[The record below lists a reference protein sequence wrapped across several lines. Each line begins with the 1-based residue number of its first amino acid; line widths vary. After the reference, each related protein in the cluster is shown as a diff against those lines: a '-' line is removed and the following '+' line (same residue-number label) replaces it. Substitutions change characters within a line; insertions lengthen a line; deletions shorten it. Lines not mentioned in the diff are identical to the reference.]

1 MQTAK
6 IQLAIFASGGGSN
19 ARAIM
24 AYFKDH
30 PSVSVGLVV
39 SNRRQA
45 GVLSIAEA
53 YGVPSVVISKS
64 SFYESTQLLEI
75 LDTYKI
81 SFIALAGFLL
91 LVPPYII
98 ARFPKRILNIHPAL
112 LPKFGGKGM
121 YGHFVHEAVKAAN
134 ETETGLTIHYAT
146 EAYDEG
152 AAVFQARCVVAPED
166 TPETIAQKVLALEHL
181 HYPRILEATILG
193 HSGAF

>member
-1 MQTAK
+1 MSAEK

-24 AYFKDH
+24 EYFKDH

-39 SNRRQA
+39 SNRRAA
-45 GVLSIAEA
+45 GVLDIAAA
-53 YGVPSVVISKS
+53 YGVPSVVVSKS
-64 SFYESTQLLEI
+64 SFYSEESLLET

-134 ETETGLTIHYAT
+134 ESETGLTIHYAT

-152 AAVFQARCVVAPED
+152 AAVFQARCAVSPED
-166 TPETIAQKVLALEHL
+166 TPESIAQKVLKLEHW
-181 HYPRILEATILG
+181 HYPRVLEATILG
-193 HSGAF
+193 S